1 MSWPA
6 SRSRAG
12 RPCRRP
18 EPRPLHGLRVFE
30 LTPGTGMVVYEA
42 TAERE
47 GDPPYSALMSSLY
60 IRRPDGWKLAVHQ
73 QAPR

>member
-1 MSWPA
+1 MRKYSVSAQPW
-6 SRSRAG
+6 SSYH
-12 RPCRRP
+12 
-18 EPRPLHGLRVFE
+18 LHDLRVFQ

-60 IRRPDGWKLAVHQ
+60 VRRPDGWKLAVHQ
-73 QAPR
+73 QTPR